1 MIWHW
6 YWKLFYLVD
15 DYAYLENVA
24 KTSNIKER
32 EKFITVVYDDILNG
46 RFLKTDTH
54 FSVPF
59 TKIEKY
65 KFKKRKFQKYF

>member
-54 FSVPF
+54 FTVPF
-59 TKIEKY
+59 TKIKKY

>member
-6 YWKLFYLVD
+6 DWKLFYLVD

-54 FSVPF
+54 FTVPF

>member
-54 FSVPF
+54 FTVPF
-59 TKIEKY
+59 TKIIKY

>member
-54 FSVPF
+54 FTVPF

>member
-46 RFLKTDTH
+46 RFLKMDTH
-54 FSVPF
+54 FTVPF

-65 KFKKRKFQKYF
+65 KLKKRKFQKYF